1 MDINKIKSKKGVEKI
16 VMLTCYDYQSAK
28 ILDKLGLDMIL
39 VGDSLGMVFK
49 GEINTKNVTME
60 DMMYHIKAVRRG
72 VKNTPIIGDMPIHS
86 YDTPAKAFKNA
97 QLFIDAGADGVK
109 IEGNHYEIIKKL
121 VKNSINVMGHIGLL
135 PQSYKTYKV
144 VGREEEEK
152 ISLINDAIS
161 IEKAGAFSV
170 VLESMPENLGGKI
183 TNAVQIPTIGIG
195 AGRYCDGQVLV
206 INDLLGM
213 DPDFHPKFV
222 KRYLNL
228 YQLISNSVNSFIKD
242 VKEGN
247 YPDSEHIYE

>member
-86 YDTPAKAFKNA
+86 YDAPAKALKNA

-109 IEGNHYEIIKKL
+109 IEGNHYEIIKEL

-144 VGREEEEK
+144 VGRKEEKK
-152 ISLINDAIS
+152 ISLINDAVS
-161 IEKAGAFSV
+161 TEKAGAFSI
-170 VLESMPENLGGKI
+170 VLESIPESLGREI
-183 TNAVQIPTIGIG
+183 TKCISIPTIGIG

-228 YQLISNSVNSFIKD
+228 HQLISNSVNSFIKD
-242 VKEGN
+242 VKEEN

>member
-1 MDINKIKSKKGVEKI
+1 
-16 VMLTCYDYQSAK
+16 
-28 ILDKLGLDMIL
+28 
-39 VGDSLGMVFK
+39 
-49 GEINTKNVTME
+49 
-60 DMMYHIKAVRRG
+60 
-72 VKNTPIIGDMPIHS
+72 
-86 YDTPAKAFKNA
+86 KNA